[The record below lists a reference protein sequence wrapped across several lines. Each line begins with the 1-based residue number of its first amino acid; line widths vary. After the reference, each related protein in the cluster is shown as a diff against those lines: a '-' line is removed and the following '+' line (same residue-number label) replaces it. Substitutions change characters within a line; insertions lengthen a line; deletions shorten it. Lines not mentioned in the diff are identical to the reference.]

1 VITRAQVSKWLK
13 RWLRLEAFAEDES
26 TSHTPWFEVAVIAF
40 GAVGLAWLTRPH
52 DPTLMTLRFPWLWIA
67 PILISLRYG
76 VMPGLLGSIPLIGNE
91 LLASQLGRVS
101 GDFSAESFFG
111 GGLLTLICGEFSDVW
126 RDRNNRMQETYL
138 YVTERLS
145 RLTKRHLLLN
155 LSHDRLEQEMLSRPG
170 SLRDALARLRSITM
184 DAKNQNEPMPGANGL
199 LQLLSQYVNIE
210 SAAIYTLRKK
220 SGSYVLGKCV
230 ATLGD
235 PDDLAPDDELLRL
248 ALEKGTL
255 AHIANEDVSL
265 QRRTQQ
271 LVVAPLVAGDANLIG
286 VLAVTRMPFFSLNVE
301 NLQMMLV
308 MLGYFA
314 DNLGVSSSVIKIL
327 DRLPTM
333 PVLFAQELAC
343 MIKMQVKIGITSHLV
358 VMSLDG
364 QRRQEIAVEFLRV
377 KRGLDLY
384 WQTYVNNR
392 PVLTILMPFTSSAA
406 KDGFLQRIED
416 WLKQRFQGDFESLG
430 IRLRIINFDSEDPL
444 MALTEVINSEVSV

>member
-1 VITRAQVSKWLK
+1 MTRTQVSGWLK
-13 RWLRLEAFAEDES
+13 RLLRLDTFVEEES
-26 TSHTPWFEVAVIAF
+26 ASRTPWLEVAVIAF
-40 GAVGLAWLTRPH
+40 GAVGVAWLTRPH
-52 DPTLMTLRFPWLWIA
+52 DPTLMSAHFPWLWVA
-67 PILISLRYG
+67 PVLISLRYG
-76 VMPGLLGSIPLIGNE
+76 VMPGLLGSLPLFANE
-91 LLASQLGRVS
+91 LLASQLGRVT
-101 GDFSAESFFG
+101 GDFSAESYFG

-155 LSHDRLEQEMLSRPG
+155 FSHDRLEQEMLARPG

-184 DAKNQNEPMPGANGL
+184 DAKNQSEPMPGANGL

-210 SAAIYTLRKK
+210 SAAIYTLKMK

-230 ATLGD
+230 ATLGE

-271 LVVAPLVAGDANLIG
+271 LVVAPLVAGDTNLIG

-343 MIKMQVKIGITSHLV
+343 MIKMQVKIGITSHIV

-364 QRRQEIAVEFLRV
+364 QRRQEITTEFLRI

-392 PVLTILMPFTSSAA
+392 PVLAILMPFTSTAA
-406 KDGFLQRIED
+406 KDGFLLRIED
-416 WLKQRFQGDFESLG
+416 WLKNRFQGDFDSLG

-444 MALTEVINSEVSV
+444 DALSEVINVEIKP

>member
-1 VITRAQVSKWLK
+1 VTK
-13 RWLRLEAFAEDES
+13 RTQAWGWFKRLFRKDLIAEEES
-26 TSHTPWFEVAVIAF
+26 ASRTPWFEMAVIAF
-40 GAVGLAWLTRPH
+40 GAVGLAWLTRPN
-52 DPTLMTLRFPWLWIA
+52 DPTLASAHFPWLWVA

-76 VMPGLLGSIPLIGNE
+76 VMPGLLGSVPLIANE
-91 LLASQLGRVS
+91 LLASHLGRVS
-101 GDFSAESFFG
+101 GDFSTESFFG
-111 GGLLTLICGEFSDVW
+111 GELLTLVCGEFSDVW

-155 LSHDRLEQEMLSRPG
+155 LSHDRLEQEMLARPG

-184 DAKNQNEPMPGANGL
+184 DAKRQNEPMPGATGL

-210 SAAIYTLRKK
+210 SAAIYTLKLK
-220 SGSYVLGKCV
+220 SGSYILGKCV
-230 ATLGD
+230 ASLGD
-235 PDDLAPDDELLRL
+235 PDDLDPDDELLRL

-255 AHIANEDVSL
+255 AHIANDDVSL
-265 QRRTQQ
+265 KRHTQQ
-271 LVVAPLVAGDANLIG
+271 LVVAPLVAGDTDLIG

-314 DNLGVSSSVIKIL
+314 DNLGAATGVIEIQEQ
-327 DRLPTM
+327 LPTM

-343 MIKMQVKIGITSHLV
+343 MIRMQKKIGISSHIV

-364 QRRQEIAVEFLRV
+364 QRRQEITTEFLRI

-392 PVLTILMPFTSSAA
+392 PVLAILMPFTSSAA
-406 KDGFLQRIED
+406 KDGFLQRIEA
-416 WLKQRFQGDFESLG
+416 WLKQRFQGDFDSLG
-430 IRLRIINFDSEDPL
+430 IKLRVINFDSENPL
-444 MALTEVINSEVSV
+444 SALSEVINSEITP

>member
-1 VITRAQVSKWLK
+1 MVTRAQASGWLK
-13 RWLRLEAFAEDES
+13 RLLRLKTFAEEES

-40 GAVGLAWLTRPH
+40 GAVGLAWLTRPQ

-91 LLASQLGRVS
+91 LLAPQLGRTS
-101 GDFSAESFFG
+101 GDFSTESFFG

-155 LSHDRLEQEMLSRPG
+155 LSHDRLEQEMLARPG

-184 DAKNQNEPMPGANGL
+184 DAKNHNEPMPGAKGL

-210 SAAIYTLRKK
+210 SAAIYALKMK
-220 SGSYVLGKCV
+220 SGSYELGECV
-230 ATLGD
+230 ARLGD
-235 PDDLAPDDELLRL
+235 PEELTSDDELLNL

-255 AHIANEDVSL
+255 AHIANADVSL

-271 LVVAPLVAGDANLIG
+271 LVVAPLVAGDSVLIG

-314 DNLGVSSSVIKIL
+314 DNLGAASGVIKIQA
-327 DRLPTM
+327 RLPTM
-333 PVLFAQELAC
+333 PVLIAQELAC
-343 MIKMQVKIGITSHLV
+343 LIRMQEKNGIASHLV

-364 QRRQEIAVEFLRV
+364 QRRQEITAEFLRI

-392 PVLTILMPFTSSAA
+392 PVLAILMPFTSSAA
-406 KDGFLQRIED
+406 KDGFLQRIEG
-416 WLKQRFQGDFESLG
+416 WLKQRFQGDFDSLG

-444 MALTEVINSEVSV
+444 VALSEIINSEVPA